1 MLLYHQLNDD
11 HILTAENNQDIHF
24 FKSVVEKLEAQVSMI
39 PLHRYV
45 MPIFFFST
53 VTIKTGN
60 EKSVILYITCI
71 TLVFDTK
78 ERIGILKRRG
88 KFRYSLALILRF

>member
-45 MPIFFFST
+45 MPIFFSLQLQLKQEMKKVSF
-53 VTIKTGN
+53 
-60 EKSVILYITCI
+60 YI
-71 TLVFDTK
+71 
-78 ERIGILKRRG
+78 
-88 KFRYSLALILRF
+88 